1 MKGQTQLIRTGW
13 VAAALAVG
21 LAGAARAAEATAPE
35 PAPQE
40 SRFSIYIDD
49 LPIMPGLD
57 ETEDGYAF
65 DIYQGGR
72 MAEAQLAGK
81 EDAKAVRSF
90 YAATLPQ
97 LGWTP
102 VGQDPTV
109 YRRGRERLMFRIEQK
124 RGGKAAELTAT
135 FVLTPETA
143 QPEGR

>member
-1 MKGQTQLIRTGW
+1 MKGRTQLIW
-13 VAAALAVG
+13 AAAGAAATLG
-21 LAGAARAAEATAPE
+21 LAGAAAAAETA
-35 PAPQE
+35 AGE

-57 ETEDGYAF
+57 ETDEGYAF

-81 EDAKAVRSF
+81 EDARVVRSF

-102 VGQDPTV
+102 VGADPAV
-109 YRRGRERLMFRIEQK
+109 YRRGREKLMFRIDQK
-124 RGGKAAELTAT
+124 RGAKAAELTAT
-135 FVLTPETA
+135 FVLTPEAT
-143 QPEGR
+143 PGESRR

>member
-1 MKGQTQLIRTGW
+1 MNRTGW
-13 VAAALAVG
+13 IAAALALG
-21 LAGAARAAEATAPE
+21 LAGGAQAAEAAGG
-35 PAPQE
+35 E

-57 ETEDGYAF
+57 ETDDGYAF

-81 EDAKAVRSF
+81 EDARVVRGF

-102 VGQDPTV
+102 VGPDPNV
-109 YRRGRERLMFRIEQK
+109 YRRGRERLMFRIDQK
-124 RGGKAAELTAT
+124 RGAKAAELTAT
-135 FVLTPETA
+135 FVLTPEA
-143 QPEGR
+143 AEPEGRR

>member
-13 VAAALAVG
+13 VVAALALG
-21 LAGAARAAEATAPE
+21 LAGAARAAEAAP
-35 PAPQE
+35 PQE

-72 MAEAQLAGK
+72 MAESQLAGK

-109 YRRGRERLMFRIEQK
+109 YRRGRERLMFRIDQK
-124 RGGKAAELTAT
+124 RGGKPAELTAT
-135 FVLTPETA
+135 FVLTPEAA